1 MLGGA
6 VTDLFSALVLEMRA
20 GGHGEVGAGAKD
32 AQVAQVSSWSNPEPW
47 STFDGMH
54 AGQVRSCLGD
64 VRRTLKA
71 YAATRAPAGALNERL
86 MGAVGAAWFET
97 LQSAGGDK
105 SAAFTWG
112 GGEKFAGLLVD
123 TCVHRVLFRDEPA
136 AAGNRLVA
144 DTLMTLQDLATA
156 RVPLSADATTV
167 ALSACRAFVDDI
179 NDADAPGRAAARL
192 AAEAPPASDT
202 ATETAARGAIRLGGR
217 TGYTPEKRQRVGA
230 DDAGSGSF
238 YDRRGAGNSRRDAR
252 RSDERRKDGD
262 WDCAECGFMNF
273 ASRRECYKC
282 GAPGGGGGGG
292 GVARRGGAD
301 AYARREDRYAPKP
314 GDWTCPSCGF
324 SNFASRVECVSDAAN
339 QAAAAAAAAGTAA
352 AGGTATRARFEAGRT
367 IAATEGSTAGSIE
380 ARGTVA
386 GPREG
391 GRRAATPAETGGTAE
406 DEAAEAAE
414 TATAGGTTPTPGDGT
429 TGTVTIGSEGT
440 EERMARRGWEGDESR
455 VGVCSPP
462 TRNTFT

>member
-1 MLGGA
+1 
-6 VTDLFSALVLEMRA
+6 
-20 GGHGEVGAGAKD
+20 
-32 AQVAQVSSWSNPEPW
+32 
-47 STFDGMH
+47 
-54 AGQVRSCLGD
+54 
-64 VRRTLKA
+64 
-71 YAATRAPAGALNERL
+71 

-179 NDADAPGRAAARL
+179 NDADAPGRAAAVSGGGTPRL
-192 AAEAPPASDT
+192 RHRDGDGRARRDSARWAHRVHAGE
-202 ATETAARGAIRLGGR
+202 ETARGRR
-217 TGYTPEKRQRVGA
+217 
-230 DDAGSGSF
+230 
-238 YDRRGAGNSRRDAR
+238 RRGIRVVLRQ
-252 RSDERRKDGD
+252 
-262 WDCAECGFMNF
+262 
-273 ASRRECYKC
+273 
-282 GAPGGGGGGG
+282 
-292 GVARRGGAD
+292 ARRGEQSPRRAKIRRTSQRRRLGLRGVRLHELRVQARVLQVRRPRRGVAGAGESRVE
-301 AYARREDRYAPKP
+301 AARMRAARARTGTRPSP
-314 GDWTCPSCGF
+314 GIGRPVGGF
-324 SNFASRVECVSDAAN
+324 SNFASRGECKRSAAN

-391 GRRAATPAETGGTAE
+391 GRPRGNSGGNRRYGGGRGGRGGRDRDGGWDDA
-406 DEAAEAAE
+406 D
-414 TATAGGTTPTPGDGT
+414 AGGWNDRNGDDRFG
-429 TGTVTIGSEGT
+429 GY
-440 EERMARRGWEGDESR
+440 
-455 VGVCSPP
+455 
-462 TRNTFT
+462 

>member
-1 MLGGA
+1 M
-6 VTDLFSALVLEMRA
+6 TDLFSALVLEMRA

-252 RSDERRKDGD
+252 RSDERRKDGGGI
-262 WDCAECGFMNF
+262 ARSA
-273 ASRRECYKC
+273 AS
-282 GAPGGGGGGG
+282 
-292 GVARRGGAD
+292 
-301 AYARREDRYAPKP
+301 
-314 GDWTCPSCGF
+314 
-324 SNFASRVECVSDAAN
+324 
-339 QAAAAAAAAGTAA
+339 
-352 AGGTATRARFEAGRT
+352 
-367 IAATEGSTAGSIE
+367 
-380 ARGTVA
+380 
-386 GPREG
+386 
-391 GRRAATPAETGGTAE
+391 
-406 DEAAEAAE
+406 
-414 TATAGGTTPTPGDGT
+414 
-429 TGTVTIGSEGT
+429 
-440 EERMARRGWEGDESR
+440 
-455 VGVCSPP
+455 
-462 TRNTFT
+462 

>member
-1 MLGGA
+1 M
-6 VTDLFSALVLEMRA
+6 TDLFSALVLEMRA

-192 AAEAPPASDT
+192 AAEAPRLLRHRDGDGCARRDS
-202 ATETAARGAIRLGGR
+202 ARWAHRVHAGEETARGRRRRRIRVVLR
-217 TGYTPEKRQRVGA
+217 PA
-230 DDAGSGSF
+230 
-238 YDRRGAGNSRRDAR
+238 RRGEQSPRRAR
-252 RSDERRKDGD
+252 IGDEHRKDGD

-292 GVARRGGAD
+292 GYARRGGAD

-324 SNFASRVECVSDAAN
+324 SNFASRVECKRCGEPCGGGGGGT
-339 QAAAAAAAAGTAA
+339 GTAA
-352 AGGTATRARFEAGRT
+352 AGGTAWRARFEAGRT

-380 ARGTVA
+380 SSSLARVRGRVVEARRRRKQAVRRRTRW
-386 GPREG
+386 PRRQRP
-391 GRRAATPAETGGTAE
+391 RRR
-406 DEAAEAAE
+406 
-414 TATAGGTTPTPGDGT
+414 GGTTPTPGDGT
-429 TGTVTIGSEGT
+429 TGTVTIGSE
-440 EERMARRGWEGDESR
+440 RSRPWMARRGWEGDESR
-455 VGVCSPP
+455 VLVCSSP

>member
-324 SNFASRVECVSDAAN
+324 SNFASRVECKRCGEPGGGGGGGGGYGGGGWDRDARAVRSWSDDR
-339 QAAAAAAAAGTAA
+339 GDR
-352 AGGTATRARFEAGRT
+352 GFDRGFDRGARYGR
-367 IAATEGSTAGSIE
+367 
-380 ARGTVA
+380 
-386 GPREG
+386 
-391 GRRAATPAETGGTAE
+391 
-406 DEAAEAAE
+406 
-414 TATAGGTTPTPGDGT
+414 
-429 TGTVTIGSEGT
+429 GSEGGWSS
-440 EERMARRGWEGDESR
+440 RGNSGGNRRYGGGRGGRGGRDRDGGWDDADAGGWNDRNGDDR
-455 VGVCSPP
+455 FGGY
-462 TRNTFT
+462 

>member
-1 MLGGA
+1 MASSEKKAKKERKAKREKKAKKETRASGGA
-6 VTDLFSALVLEMRA
+6 SEKPPPPPTPPGKARRKAHLIAWFSGLLASD
-20 GGHGEVGAGAKD
+20 D
-32 AQVAQVSSWSNPEPW
+32 APSTRQKFLAARDYVAVANV
-47 STFDGMH
+47 
-54 AGQVRSCLGD
+54 VR
-64 VRRTLKA
+64 
-71 YAATRAPAGALNERL
+71 
-86 MGAVGAAWFET
+86 GAARELT
-97 LQSAGGDK
+97 GDARGAHDEALRLLDTK
-105 SAAFTWG
+105 GNF
-112 GGEKFAGLLVD
+112 LHLVD

-324 SNFASRVECVSDAAN
+324 SNFASRVECKRCGEPGGGGGGGGGYGGGGWDRDARAVRSWSDDR
-339 QAAAAAAAAGTAA
+339 GDR
-352 AGGTATRARFEAGRT
+352 GFDRGFDRGARYGR
-367 IAATEGSTAGSIE
+367 
-380 ARGTVA
+380 
-386 GPREG
+386 
-391 GRRAATPAETGGTAE
+391 
-406 DEAAEAAE
+406 
-414 TATAGGTTPTPGDGT
+414 
-429 TGTVTIGSEGT
+429 GSEGGWSS
-440 EERMARRGWEGDESR
+440 RGNSGGNRRYGGGRGGRGGRDRAGGWDAADAGGWNDRNGDDR
-455 VGVCSPP
+455 FGGY
-462 TRNTFT
+462 

>member
-1 MLGGA
+1 M
-6 VTDLFSALVLEMRA
+6 TDLFSALVLEMRA

-192 AAEAPPASDT
+192 AAEAPPPPT
-202 ATETAARGAIRLGGR
+202 PRRRRPRAARF
-217 TGYTPEKRQRVGA
+217 
-230 DDAGSGSF
+230 GSV
-238 YDRRGAGNSRRDAR
+238 
-252 RSDERRKDGD
+252 
-262 WDCAECGFMNF
+262 
-273 ASRRECYKC
+273 
-282 GAPGGGGGGG
+282 GAPGT
-292 GVARRGGAD
+292 RRRRDSAWAPTTRDPGRSTTGA
-301 AYARREDRYAPKP
+301 
-314 GDWTCPSCGF
+314 
-324 SNFASRVECVSDAAN
+324 
-339 QAAAAAAAAGTAA
+339 
-352 AGGTATRARFEAGRT
+352 
-367 IAATEGSTAGSIE
+367 

-386 GPREG
+386 ETREDPTNVAKTAIG
-391 GRRAATPAETGGTAE
+391 IARSAA
-406 DEAAEAAE
+406 
-414 TATAGGTTPTPGDGT
+414 
-429 TGTVTIGSEGT
+429 S
-440 EERMARRGWEGDESR
+440 
-455 VGVCSPP
+455 
-462 TRNTFT
+462 

>member
-97 LQSAGGDK
+97 LASAGGDK
-105 SAAFTWG
+105 SAAFVWG

-144 DTLMTLQDLATA
+144 DTLMTLQDLATS

-167 ALSACRAFVDDI
+167 ALSACRAFIDDI

-192 AAEAPPASDT
+192 AAAAPPASDT

-217 TGYTPEKRQRVGA
+217 TGYTPEKRQRVVAG
-230 DDAGSGSF
+230 DAGSGSF
-238 YDRRGAGNSRRDAR
+238 YEGRGARNATRRDAR
-252 RSDERRKDGD
+252 GRVDDEYRNRKDGD

-273 ASRRECYKC
+273 ASRYECYKC
-282 GAPGGGGGGG
+282 GAAGGGGGGY
-292 GVARRGGAD
+292 ARRGPVD
-301 AYARREDRYAPKP
+301 PYSRREDRFAPKP
-314 GDWTCPSCGF
+314 GDWTCPGCNF
-324 SNFASRVECVSDAAN
+324 SNFASRVECKRCGEPGGGGGGGGGGYGGGGWDRDAPAVRSWSDDRGDRGFDRGFDRGARYGRGAEGGSSRGYGGN
-339 QAAAAAAAAGTAA
+339 RRSGGGGRGGGRGRGGRDRGGGWDDAD
-352 AGGTATRARFEAGRT
+352 AGGWNDGNGDAGF
-367 IAATEGSTAGSIE
+367 
-380 ARGTVA
+380 
-386 GPREG
+386 G
-391 GRRAATPAETGGTAE
+391 GY
-406 DEAAEAAE
+406 
-414 TATAGGTTPTPGDGT
+414 
-429 TGTVTIGSEGT
+429 
-440 EERMARRGWEGDESR
+440 
-455 VGVCSPP
+455 
-462 TRNTFT
+462 